1 MIYMKMLLNKNE
13 SVEVREDFH
22 WGATIAMI
30 FLVLSFLGASFYV
43 LVSSYMDV

>member
-1 MIYMKMLLNKNE
+1 MKMLLNNQE
-13 SVEVREDFH
+13 SGEEVREDFH

-43 LVSSYMDV
+43 LISSYMDVS